1 MIKNVKSQNNFLFY
15 FFFKDINYLNL
26 VMGNKMNKKGIDFS
40 NPETLM
46 GTILAVLLVSWLLW
60 FILSKLWGK

>member
-1 MIKNVKSQNNFLFY
+1 MIKNVKSQNNFIFY

-60 FILSKLWGK
+60 FLSKLWGK

>member
-1 MIKNVKSQNNFLFY
+1 MIKNVKSQNNFIFY